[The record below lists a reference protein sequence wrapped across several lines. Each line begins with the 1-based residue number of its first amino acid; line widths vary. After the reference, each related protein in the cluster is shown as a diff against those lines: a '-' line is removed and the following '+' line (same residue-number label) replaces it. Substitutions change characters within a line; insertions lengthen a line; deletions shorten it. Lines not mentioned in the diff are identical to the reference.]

1 MKAPIIEVFSSIQG
15 EGILI
20 GRRQIFVRFA
30 GCNLNCNYC
39 DTPESRKSTTG
50 KNTTVEELFQ
60 TIESILTPDFHSISF
75 TGGEPLLQA
84 DFIKTFLEK
93 YQKNKFKS
101 LLETNGSLPKEVE
114 KIANLINHA
123 SVDIKLPEHFSSHT
137 KDDLIEREIESLNI
151 LISRRVNV
159 YCKVVM
165 LPSTK
170 VETLGHVA
178 KTIKE
183 NISDPSRIV
192 MVLQPASPL
201 EYWVQHTPKL
211 FSMSEKVGEHL
222 NVLTIPQVH
231 KLLEVR

>member
-1 MKAPIIEVFSSIQG
+1 MKAPIMEVFSSIQG
-15 EGILI
+15 EGLLI

-39 DTPESRKSTTG
+39 DTPESRNIAAGEDITT
-50 KNTTVEELFQ
+50 NELLK

-75 TGGEPLLQA
+75 TGGEPLLHA
-84 DFIKTFLEK
+84 DFIKTFLEENE
-93 YQKNKFKS
+93 KNKFKS
-101 LLETNGSLPKEVE
+101 LLETNGSLPNEVK
-114 KIANLINHA
+114 KIAALITHA
-123 SVDIKLPEHFSSHT
+123 SVDIKLPEHFSNDVQ
-137 KDDLIEREIESLNI
+137 DDIIEREIESLKI
-151 LISRRVNV
+151 LISRRVNT

-170 VETLGHVA
+170 VETLGLVA
-178 KTIKE
+178 ETIKE

-211 FSMSEKVGEHL
+211 FKMSEAVGEHL

>member
-1 MKAPIIEVFSSIQG
+1 MKAPIMEVFSSIQG
-15 EGILI
+15 EGLLI

-30 GCNLNCNYC
+30 GCNLDCSYC
-39 DTPESRKSTTG
+39 DTPESRNSSAGRETTLDG
-50 KNTTVEELFQ
+50 LQKK
-60 TIESILTPDFHSISF
+60 IESILTPDFHSISF

-84 DFIKTFLEK
+84 DFIKKFLEK
-93 YQKNKFKS
+93 NKYKS
-101 LLETNGSLPKEVE
+101 LLETNGSLPKEV
-114 KIANLINHA
+114 KKLANLISHA
-123 SVDIKLPEHFSSHT
+123 SVDIKLPEHFSGDN
-137 KDDLIEREIESLNI
+137 KNDLIEREIDSLNI
-151 LISRRVNV
+151 LISRRVKV

-165 LPSTK
+165 LPTTK
-170 VETLGHVA
+170 VDTIGHVA

-183 NISDPSRIV
+183 NISDPARVV

-211 FSMSEKVGEHL
+211 FKMSEKVGEHL